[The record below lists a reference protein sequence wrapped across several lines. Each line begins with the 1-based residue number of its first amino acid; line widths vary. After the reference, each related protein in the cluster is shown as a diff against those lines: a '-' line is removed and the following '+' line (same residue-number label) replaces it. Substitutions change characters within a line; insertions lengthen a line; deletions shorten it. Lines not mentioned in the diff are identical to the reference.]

1 MIWSRFIRIITTV
14 ICFFLASYT
23 YAQDAQVSNE
33 RDRDAFL
40 NSVVLKAQIDVCVK
54 RVPAL
59 SDELLPAFENWK
71 EQKGE
76 ALSRGEAIARAEWSK
91 TPPSFEVRIQRLSNL
106 SARLYEAIAVPDNE
120 ISSKC
125 EALLAK

>member
-1 MIWSRFIRIITTV
+1 MIWFRFMRVFTTAT
-14 ICFFLASYT
+14 CFLASYT
-23 YAQDAQVSNE
+23 YAQDTQVSNE

-40 NSVVLKAQIDVCVK
+40 SSIVLNAQIDVCVK

-76 ALSRGEAIARAEWSK
+76 ALARGEAIARAEWSK
-91 TPPSFEVRIQRLSNL
+91 TPPSFEVRIQNLGNL
-106 SARLYEAIAVPDNE
+106 SARLYETIAVPDSE
-120 ISSKC
+120 ISAKC
-125 EALLAK
+125 EALLTK